1 MFPNANQPL
10 YSGAKITLAASMIL
24 LISYAMRHALSGEAL
39 ADLLVLIEIH
49 CLSPNLCETNLKT
62 FKKFFQNLKSPL
74 QFHFYCEKC
83 STYHGLV
90 KRDMCPN
97 CHHPTRKNSSSYFLV
112 IPIITQLSSL
122 FAGTDILWQMI
133 CNSNIF
139 NNQLLKF
146 THIHMSN
153 LILFLIVNVHHCYFC
168 NLAEEFS

>member
-133 CNSNIF
+133 CNIVIF
-139 NNQLLKF
+139 LTIN
-146 THIHMSN
+146 
-153 LILFLIVNVHHCYFC
+153 C
-168 NLAEEFS
+168 